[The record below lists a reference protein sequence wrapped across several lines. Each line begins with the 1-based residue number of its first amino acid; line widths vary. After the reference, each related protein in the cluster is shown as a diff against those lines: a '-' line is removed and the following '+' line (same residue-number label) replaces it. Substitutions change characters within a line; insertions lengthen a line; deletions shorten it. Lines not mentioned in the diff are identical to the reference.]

1 MGFLK
6 RLLGGEPQDD
16 KQQGYV
22 DKDGLY
28 LYVRCDNCG
37 SCVRMRIDKQYDLE
51 RDENQFVWHKTI
63 VDNRCFRRIPTVVT
77 FDAKY
82 AMVNAEITGGQYI
95 TEDVYNAWYA
105 DYQRQKA
112 EGQAAA
118 AAASQTA
125 VAGTESPADGE

>member
-6 RLLGGEPQDD
+6 RLLGGDQQED

-28 LYVRCDNCG
+28 LYVQCDNCG
-37 SCVRMRIDKQYDLE
+37 SCVRMRIDKQYELE
-51 RDENQFVWHKTI
+51 RDENRFVWHKTI
-63 VDNRCFRRIPTVVT
+63 VDSRCFRRMPTVVT

-82 AMVNAEITGGQYI
+82 AVVNAEITGGHYVS
-95 TEDVYNAWYA
+95 EDVYNAWYA

-112 EGQAAA
+112 EAQAA

-125 VAGTESPADGE
+125 DAGAAAPTDSE

>member
-6 RLLGGEPQDD
+6 RLFGGEQQDD
-16 KQQGYV
+16 RQQGYV
-22 DKDGLY
+22 DKGGLY

-82 AMVNAEITGGQYI
+82 AVVNAEITGGQYI
-95 TEDVYNAWYA
+95 TEDAYNAWYA

-112 EGQAAA
+112 EAQAAA
-118 AAASQTA
+118 AATN
-125 VAGTESPADGE
+125 AGAESPADGE